1 MTPAQLIR
9 EEELHA
15 YIDGEL
21 PTDRTAVVA
30 ARLEADPILAARVA
44 AFAADKAALA
54 AAFRP
59 IGQQPVPAS
68 WIALIQQAATDAPSA
83 RRRVQPWTR
92 WAVGLAACLLLV
104 LGGVAWL
111 EQRGPPEGSILAQAE
126 AARQERTPALGRLTG
141 AALADVS
148 SRDGELTHA
157 VGLKLRAPDLT
168 RLGWTLVEIDIY
180 EKAAALR
187 YRAEG
192 DRTLTL
198 FVRPSTGAPR
208 FDLFETGAV
217 RVCLWQDGVVGAV
230 MMGEMSAGQMMRV
243 AGAAYAALNL

>member
-1 MTPAQLIR
+1 MKSAQPIR

-15 YIDGEL
+15 FIDGEL
-21 PTDRTAVVA
+21 PSDRAGMVA
-30 ARLEADPILAARVA
+30 AAVEADPILAARVA

-54 AAFRP
+54 AAYRP
-59 IGQQPVPAS
+59 IGRQPVPAS
-68 WIALIQQAATDAPSA
+68 WIALIERAAAAPT
-83 RRRVQPWTR
+83 RRRKGPPWVR
-92 WAVGLAACLLLV
+92 WAVGLAACLVLA
-104 LGGVAWL
+104 LGGVALL
-111 EQRGPPEGSILAQAE
+111 EQQGPPEGSILAQAE
-126 AARQERTPALGRLTG
+126 AARQEQTLALRRLTG
-141 AALADVS
+141 AALADVPT
-148 SRDGELTHA
+148 RDAELTHA
-157 VGLKLRAPDLT
+157 VGLKLRAPDLA
-168 RLGWTLVEIDIY
+168 RLGWNLVEIDLY
-180 EKAAALR
+180 AKAAALR

-217 RVCLWQDGVVGAV
+217 RVCLWQDEVVGAV

>member
-1 MTPAQLIR
+1 MTSAQPIR

-15 YIDGEL
+15 FIDGEL
-21 PTDRTAVVA
+21 PADRASMVA
-30 ARLEADPILAARVA
+30 AALEADPILAARVA

-54 AAFRP
+54 AAYRP
-59 IGQQPVPAS
+59 IGRQPVPAS
-68 WIALIQQAATDAPSA
+68 WIALIERAAAAPTV
-83 RRRVQPWTR
+83 RRRVPTWAQ
-92 WAVGLAACLLLV
+92 WAVGLAACLVLA
-104 LGGVAWL
+104 LGGVALL

-126 AARQERTPALGRLTG
+126 AARQERTLALARLTG
-141 AALADVS
+141 AALADVP
-148 SRDGELTHA
+148 SRDAELTHA
-157 VGLKLRAPDLT
+157 VGLKLRAPDLA
-168 RLGWTLVEIDIY
+168 RLGWNLVAIDIY
-180 EKAAALR
+180 PKAAALR

-198 FVRPSTGAPR
+198 FVSPSTGAPR

-217 RVCLWQDGVVGAV
+217 RVCLWQDEVVGAV

>member
-1 MTPAQLIR
+1 MMPGQPIR

-15 YIDGEL
+15 FIDGEL
-21 PTDRTAVVA
+21 PADRTAAVA
-30 ARLEADPILAARVA
+30 AALEADPILAARVA

-59 IGQQPVPAS
+59 IGQQPVPTS
-68 WIALIQQAATDAPSA
+68 WIALIQQAATHAPTA
-83 RRRVQPWTR
+83 RRRVRPWAR

-111 EQRGPPEGSILAQAE
+111 EQRGPPEGSILVQAE

-148 SRDGELTHA
+148 SRDGELTYA

-187 YRAEG
+187 YQAEG
-192 DRTLTL
+192 GHNLTL

-217 RVCLWQDGVVGAV
+217 RVCLWQDEVVGAV